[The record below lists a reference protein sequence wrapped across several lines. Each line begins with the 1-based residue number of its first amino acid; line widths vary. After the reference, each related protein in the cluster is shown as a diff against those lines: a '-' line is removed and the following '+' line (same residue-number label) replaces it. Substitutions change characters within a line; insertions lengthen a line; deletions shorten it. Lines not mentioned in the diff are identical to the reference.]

1 MKYLMLLLIMRATY
15 ECGTTSTVIGA
26 GVSVATSGVN
36 KHNKYGIAYG
46 VGSQVGVM
54 LPLVEIMKPRR
65 IK

>member
-1 MKYLMLLLIMRATY
+1 VRDKQ
-15 ECGTTSTVIGA
+15 VIGA
-26 GVSVATSGVN
+26 GVSVATSGQSEQTQQIWN
-36 KHNKYGIAYG
+36 QAYG

>member
-1 MKYLMLLLIMRATY
+1 MSAGQLQQ
-15 ECGTTSTVIGA
+15 VIGA
-26 GVSVATSGVN
+26 VSVATSGQSETQQIWN
-36 KHNKYGIAYG
+36 QAYG